1 MIIGKYRKVTI
12 WLHVEIST
20 SFWLQLG
27 YNLVTT
33 WLQKKFKKN
42 EEKCYILIYYMTY
55 FLKKY

>member
-27 YNLVTT
+27 YNLVT
-33 WLQKKFKKN
+33 KKFKKN